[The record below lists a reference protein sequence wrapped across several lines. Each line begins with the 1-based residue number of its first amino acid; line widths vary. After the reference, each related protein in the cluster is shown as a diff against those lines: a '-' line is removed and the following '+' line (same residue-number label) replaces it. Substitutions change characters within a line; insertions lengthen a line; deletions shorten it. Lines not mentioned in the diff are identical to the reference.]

1 MDKFIVVPLTNR
13 DGKKLEDVR
22 VNLEFVT
29 DYRKWLN
36 NDDKEQTVFFFD
48 KKIKKKRLIADIS
61 VEEVDEK
68 IKGNG
73 RKSK

>member
-1 MDKFIVVPLTNR
+1 MDKFIVVPIKNR
-13 DGKKLEDVR
+13 EGKDLEPVR

-36 NDDKEQTVFFFD
+36 KDDKEQTVFFFD

-61 VEEVDEK
+61 VEEVDK
-68 IKGNG
+68 IINGNG
-73 RKSK
+73 KKSK